1 MEKQTLAIILFGL
14 VAFNFATAQADKK
27 KLVDANKLYS
37 DSAYLK
43 ASELYNSVDASSEF
57 KSKANYNA
65 ANALYRADSTQ
76 KAIEMLQNQAQLFS
90 DAGNKA
96 KSYHNLGNAYVKEG
110 KLKEAVD
117 AYKQSLINNPSDEE
131 TRYNFTKAKQ
141 LLKQQEEQQKK
152 DDKKDEKN
160 KDNKDQEKKDEKQ
173 DEKQEDKKEEEQKQ
187 DQKSEE
193 QKQQE
198 QEQKQQEQK
207 QKQQE
212 QKASRKQAEQMLN
225 ALNQE
230 EKGIQKKVK
239 RLKGKGEKIE
249 IEKDW

>member
-1 MEKQTLAIILFGL
+1 MEKQTLALILSAVL
-14 VAFNFATAQADKK
+14 LSQLATAQADKK
-27 KLVDANKLYS
+27 KLVDANKLYG
-37 DSAYLK
+37 DSAYLA

-57 KSKANYNA
+57 KSKANFNA
-65 ANALYRADSTQ
+65 ANALYRADSTA
-76 KAIEMLQNQAQLFS
+76 KAIELLQSQSQLFT
-90 DAGNKA
+90 DAGDKA
-96 KSYHNLGNAYVKEG
+96 KSYHNLGNAYLKEG

-117 AYKQSLINNPSDEE
+117 AYKQSLINSPSDEE
-131 TRYNFTKAKQ
+131 TRYNYTKAKQ
-141 LLKQQEEQQKK
+141 LLKQQEEQKKK
-152 DDKKDEKN
+152 DDKKDEN
-160 KDNKDQEKKDEKQ
+160 KDNKDDKNKDQ
-173 DEKQEDKKEEEQKQ
+173 QEDKKDEEQKQ

-198 QEQKQQEQK
+198 QEQKQQEQQ
-207 QKQQE
+207 QKQQQ

-239 RLKGKGEKIE
+239 RLKGKGEKIK